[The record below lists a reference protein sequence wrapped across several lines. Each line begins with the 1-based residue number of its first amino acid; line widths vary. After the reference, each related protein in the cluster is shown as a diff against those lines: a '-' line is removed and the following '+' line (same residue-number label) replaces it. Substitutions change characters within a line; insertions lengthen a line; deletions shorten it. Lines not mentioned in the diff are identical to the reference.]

1 MNHSLCSTPPSVLKA
16 TVPPPQYRR
25 TLSLFHCGTGI
36 VGAGN
41 GSGCTA
47 VPSEPLPCTAYSYS
61 HFFTVTVT
69 KEKLLHFTAYM
80 NVERVL
86 SLSHL
91 PLCCRSCCCREA
103 KTHSLSN
110 SPWSPLRKAS
120 TSLVCQPVRAH
131 FTSLYGCST

>member
-1 MNHSLCSTPPSVLKA
+1 MNHSLCSTLPSVLKA

-47 VPSEPLPCTAYSYS
+47 VPSEPRPVQLIVIHIFSQSQLQKKT
-61 HFFTVTVT
+61 
-69 KEKLLHFTAYM
+69 LHFTAYM

-91 PLCCRSCCCREA
+91 PLLPQLLLQGGEDALLEQFALVTAQKGLHVAGLPACPGTLHEFVRS
-103 KTHSLSN
+103 T
-110 SPWSPLRKAS
+110 
-120 TSLVCQPVRAH
+120 
-131 FTSLYGCST
+131 